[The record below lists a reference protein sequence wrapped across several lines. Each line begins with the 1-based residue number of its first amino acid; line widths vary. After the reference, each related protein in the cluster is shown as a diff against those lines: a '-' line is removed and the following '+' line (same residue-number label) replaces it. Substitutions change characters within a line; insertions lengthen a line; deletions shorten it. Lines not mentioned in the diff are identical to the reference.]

1 MATLTPL
8 AKGLI
13 GLTIIGGVV
22 SAVWNLGLKEHF
34 AGAPAATGGSVA
46 TGSAV
51 QSIAVPPTL
60 PTAVPPAST
69 SRPAPAAVPPAPTAV
84 PAAATQ
90 VAPAAGAQ
98 ALTAAESSEKGRQL
112 LEAGNYAQARIFLE
126 QAVKMGDG
134 PAACRLGE
142 MTLKGQGGIA
152 ADRDKSASLFQ
163 LAQSRGMICFASG
176 Q

>member
-13 GLTIIGGVV
+13 GLAVIGGMA
-22 SAVWNLGLKEHF
+22 SAVWHLGLKEQM
-34 AGAPAATGGSVA
+34 
-46 TGSAV
+46 TGSA
-51 QSIAVPPTL
+51 AVTGAPP
-60 PTAVPPAST
+60 S
-69 SRPAPAAVPPAPTAV
+69 PAPGTAQTVAMPAPVPAPPPIAVPPAPTSGPV
-84 PAAATQ
+84 PPAAAPL
-90 VAPAAGAQ
+90 APSGQ
-98 ALTAAESSEKGRQL
+98 PLTAAESGEKGRQL
-112 LEAGNYAQARIFLE
+112 LDAGNYAHARIFLE

-142 MTLKGQGGIA
+142 MTLKGQGGIV

>member
-13 GLTIIGGVV
+13 GLAVIGGMA
-22 SAVWNLGLKEHF
+22 SAVWNLGLKDYM
-34 AGAPAATGGSVA
+34 AAATVA
-46 TGSAV
+46 APVPATPPSTPATGTQAAVAVPVPPTAVSPAPTSGSAV
-51 QSIAVPPTL
+51 AVEPVL
-60 PTAVPPAST
+60 
-69 SRPAPAAVPPAPTAV
+69 APTEGKAI
-84 PAAATQ
+84 
-90 VAPAAGAQ
+90 
-98 ALTAAESSEKGRQL
+98 TAAESGEKGRQL
-112 LEAGNYAQARIFLE
+112 LDAGNYAHARIFLE

-142 MTLKGQGGIA
+142 MTLKGQGGLI

>member
-1 MATLTPL
+1 MATPTPL

-13 GLTIIGGVV
+13 GLAVIGGMV
-22 SAVWNLGLKEHF
+22 SAVWNLGLKDYL
-34 AGAPAATGGSVA
+34 AADNGASQASAANQAISA
-46 TGSAV
+46 TPPPGNATAV
-51 QSIAVPPTL
+51 AVP
-60 PTAVPPAST
+60 APPS
-69 SRPAPAAVPPAPTAV
+69 AVPPAPTSV
-84 PAAATQ
+84 PAAPATPTQ
-90 VAPAAGAQ
+90 AISAAPTGQ
-98 ALTAAESSEKGRQL
+98 PLTAAESGEKGRQL
-112 LEAGNYAQARIFLE
+112 LEAGNHAQARIFLE

-142 MTLKGQGGIA
+142 MTLKGQGGLA